1 MSLIQKITHISVTG
15 TKGNVIRMLNAAI
28 RNAGTGNIIVDGDD
42 IETINQKVME
52 EDGRNGLRIAL
63 PDLLDEIHM
72 QDSLLIEKKK
82 KYENLADSDD
92 DEVKDFLEI
101 SSNDRMIDILNVEEK
116 DANCSVEFN
125 LNEWDECK
133 YFDWLSWED
142 IARLYDCCVYIDEE
156 LYRNGQHWMF
166 CGSEVLEP
174 NDGEVKKTSID
185 PELDLDAFNDAF
197 NKLIALNP
205 ERYRQL
211 KIRYLEDEIE
221 RLRNE
226 IEHEQVLLAGGISP
240 KPCKAEKNENEENV
254 QLSDDDLPF

>member
-15 TKGNVIRMLNAAI
+15 TKGNVTQTLNAAI

-42 IETINQKVME
+42 IETINQKVIN
-52 EDGRNGLRIAL
+52 EDGLRIAL

-116 DANCSVEFN
+116 GANCSVEFN
-125 LNEWDECK
+125 LYEWEECK

-156 LYRNGQHWMF
+156 LYRDGQFWMF
-166 CGSEVLEP
+166 CGSEVLES
-174 NDGEVKKTSID
+174 NDGEIKKTSID

-197 NKLIALNP
+197 NKLIDLNP
-205 ERYRQL
+205 ERYRLL

-240 KPCKAEKNENEENV
+240 TPCKAEKNENEENV